1 MYTKNGM
8 LDASNFYYD
17 YKDIVLDGR
26 KHRDKGIILFWW
38 FKEKDCLI
46 IYDLSDNK
54 SNKCNFNNSVIQETK
69 PIIITTEEA
78 VILEEAKRSPPVVP
92 GYTMPYSQML
102 EEMASGY
109 ESDIEI
115 NAHSADEEK
124 PDGYDP
130 SISNRKRKHDLEINE
145 ELHDE
150 VYYKLLSSILK
161 ISETIQSTHD
171 YREKS
176 YVVRDKN
183 EKEKYRIMANK
194 KIIKILVASYFKVSL
209 LCLSTQLQ

>member
-1 MYTKNGM
+1 
-8 LDASNFYYD
+8 
-17 YKDIVLDGR
+17 
-26 KHRDKGIILFWW
+26 
-38 FKEKDCLI
+38 
-46 IYDLSDNK
+46 
-54 SNKCNFNNSVIQETK
+54 
-69 PIIITTEEA
+69 
-78 VILEEAKRSPPVVP
+78 
-92 GYTMPYSQML
+92 MPYSQML

-176 YVVRDKN
+176 YVVS
-183 EKEKYRIMANK
+183 YSWL
-194 KIIKILVASYFKVSL
+194 KILVASYFKVSL